1 MNTGEENGGDNGEE
15 NEKKEGSRHNVE
27 GIQRKTWWDE

>member
-1 MNTGEENGGDNGEE
+1 MMNTGEENGGHNGEE

-27 GIQRKTWWDE
+27 GI

>member
-1 MNTGEENGGDNGEE
+1 MMNTGEENGGDNGEE

-27 GIQRKTWWDE
+27 GI